1 MLRKVT
7 IQNYKSI
14 LDDTFELGRINVF
27 IGENGCGK
35 SNLLEALVL
44 ASAARTEHT
53 SSEDLF
59 NRGVRVAPVDLMR
72 SAFAEAKPAEQIRIE
87 YVLANESGSY
97 QRVSELAPVV
107 SSDGALLWDGLYIS
121 PDMKEFLD
129 TLSDE
134 LRTER
139 APLKKREFQK
149 LLRALAKESQ
159 DISFDDFVIYN
170 ANILALRGL
179 EVISRRE
186 PLGIHG
192 EGLDIL
198 LGTLPEH
205 EFSMVNEAMQCIRWV
220 KQVELDKEGERRFQG
235 LRLGRS
241 RSNLY
246 FVDRFMADDKNV
258 FSAENANEGALHV
271 LFYLALFS
279 TTWTPAIFGIDNIET
294 ALNPQLCRDLIK
306 QLAIL
311 AAKNDKQALITTH
324 NPAILDGLN
333 LHDDDQRL
341 FVVYRTDE
349 GYTRTRR
356 IKVKPDAPEP
366 LKLSELWMRGYLGG
380 LPQGF

>member
-35 SNLLEALVL
+35 SNILEALTL
-44 ASAARTEHT
+44 ASASLMAHT

-59 NRGVRVAPVDLMR
+59 NRGVRAAPPDLMR
-72 SAFAEAKPAEQIRIE
+72 SSFAEQDRKDHIAILYELDVPDKTLQRTHTFAPRVRDGRMVGLWSIKPAPQ
-87 YVLANESGSY
+87 L
-97 QRVSELAPVV
+97 SERDPDSPAF
-107 SSDGALLWDGLYIS
+107 SD
-121 PDMKEFLD
+121 FL
-129 TLSDE
+129 
-134 LRTER
+134 
-139 APLKKREFQK
+139 
-149 LLRALAKESQ
+149 
-159 DISFDDFVIYN
+159 IYN

-186 PLGIHG
+186 PLGIYG
-192 EGLDIL
+192 EGLDVL
-198 LGTLPEH
+198 LGTLPDD
-205 EFSMVNEAMQCIRWV
+205 EFAVVNEAMQCIRWI
-220 KQVELDKEGERRFQG
+220 KQVEVDKQGERRFQG

-246 FVDRFMADDKNV
+246 FVDRFMSDDNNV

-279 TTWTPAIFGIDNIET
+279 AKRTPATFGIDNIET
-294 ALNPQLCRDLIK
+294 ALNPQLCRDLMK

-333 LHDDDQRL
+333 LHDDEQRL

-356 IKVKPDAPEP
+356 IKVKPDAGEP

>member
-35 SNLLEALVL
+35 SNILEALAL
-44 ASAARTEHT
+44 AAASTTEHLG
-53 SSEDLF
+53 SEELF
-59 NRGVRVAPVDLMR
+59 LRGIRVARPELMR
-72 SAFAEAKPAEQIRIE
+72 SSFAARERGQVITVRYELDGPATSTSRTHELTPRLNAHGLIAWACQLTPPP
-87 YVLANESGSY
+87 VPSGDLDSGAGVANFH
-97 QRVSELAPVV
+97 
-107 SSDGALLWDGLYIS
+107 D
-121 PDMKEFLD
+121 FL
-129 TLSDE
+129 
-134 LRTER
+134 
-139 APLKKREFQK
+139 
-149 LLRALAKESQ
+149 
-159 DISFDDFVIYN
+159 IYN

-192 EGLDIL
+192 EGLDVL
-198 LGTLPEH
+198 LGTLPEE
-205 EFSMVNEAMQCIRWV
+205 EFSAVNEAMQCIRWIR
-220 KQVELDKEGERRFQG
+220 QVELDRAGERRFQG

-246 FVDRFMADDKNV
+246 FIDRFMADDNNV

-279 TTWTPAIFGIDNIET
+279 AKRTPAIFGIDNIET

-311 AAKNDKQALITTH
+311 AARNDKQALITTH

-333 LHDDDQRL
+333 LHDDEQRL

-349 GYTRTRR
+349 GHTRTRR
-356 IKVKPDAPEP
+356 IKVKPDAKEP